1 MSKLWATPVQTAY
14 KVNFYSGGDTTRQ
27 AFSKHIQEI
36 DRIYGLLNALD
47 TNKVSASD
55 ISGSLGSITS
65 SLTAHI
71 NSANPHP
78 NWKPSFSDIS
88 GTLPGSRVVGALP
101 YATIDASNVTG
112 LTSVINGQ
120 LPAPSGDGITSSS
133 PVTNGYAKFK
143 NGLIIQWGKKTLS
156 KASWNEGT
164 ANSATFPTA
173 FPNECFI
180 VTAGTEAIVAD
191 SNNDAVDCI
200 IQVKNITK
208 TGFKYLV
215 QNFYGSSWQNWT
227 SIVCSYIAIGK

>member
-1 MSKLWATPVQTAY
+1 MSKLWSMPVKVAY

-36 DRIYGLLNALD
+36 DRIYAFLNALD
-47 TNKVSASD
+47 AGKASALD
-55 ISGSLGSITS
+55 ISGGIGSITS
-65 SLTAHI
+65 QLQAHI
-71 NSANPHP
+71 DSTNPHP
-78 NWKPSFSDIS
+78 NWNLSFSDIS
-88 GTLPGSRVVGALP
+88 GTLPGSRVVGPLP
-101 YATIDASNVTG
+101 YATIDAGNVTG
-112 LTSVINGQ
+112 LSALCGE
-120 LPAPSGDGITSSS
+120 GITSSN

-143 NGLIIQWGKKTLS
+143 NGLIIHWGRKTLS
-156 KASWNEGT
+156 KASWNEST
-164 ANSATFPTA
+164 ANSATFPLA

-191 SNNDAVDCI
+191 SNNDAVDCM

-215 QNFYGSSWQNWT
+215 QNFYGSSWQDWT